1 MEDRLM
7 KIGISQ
13 GDSNGIGYEV
23 ILKAFSDP
31 RMFEL
36 CTPILYG
43 SPKIASFYNKI
54 LEAAEIDPTEIH
66 IIYDVHKAVN
76 GKLNLISCVN
86 DNIQVEPGQSTET
99 GGKAAFL
106 SLEAVVSDLKKGVI
120 DALLTAPINKHNI
133 QNKDFEFPGHTE
145 YLEKKFGNGTNKSL
159 MILLNDSIRVALV
172 TGHIPLSDVK
182 QRLSKDGILEK
193 LTIFNK
199 SLIEDFGIFRPRIA
213 VLSLNPHAGDN
224 GLIGDEETSIIIPAI
239 EEADKSGI
247 LAFGPYAADGF
258 FGAQTYRSFDGI
270 LAMYH
275 DQGLTPFK
283 ALAMD
288 DGVNFTAGLSII
300 RTSPAHGTAY
310 DIAGKNMASEDSFR
324 RALYALIDI
333 HRSRIRHNAATVNP
347 LQKQY
352 VDRSGD
358 KEKLDLTKDE

>member
-106 SLEAVVSDLKKGVI
+106 SLEAVVSD
-120 DALLTAPINKHNI
+120 
-133 QNKDFEFPGHTE
+133 
-145 YLEKKFGNGTNKSL
+145 
-159 MILLNDSIRVALV
+159 
-172 TGHIPLSDVK
+172 
-182 QRLSKDGILEK
+182 
-193 LTIFNK
+193 
-199 SLIEDFGIFRPRIA
+199 
-213 VLSLNPHAGDN
+213 
-224 GLIGDEETSIIIPAI
+224 
-239 EEADKSGI
+239 
-247 LAFGPYAADGF
+247 
-258 FGAQTYRSFDGI
+258 
-270 LAMYH
+270 
-275 DQGLTPFK
+275 
-283 ALAMD
+283 
-288 DGVNFTAGLSII
+288 
-300 RTSPAHGTAY
+300 
-310 DIAGKNMASEDSFR
+310 
-324 RALYALIDI
+324 
-333 HRSRIRHNAATVNP
+333 
-347 LQKQY
+347 
-352 VDRSGD
+352 
-358 KEKLDLTKDE
+358 